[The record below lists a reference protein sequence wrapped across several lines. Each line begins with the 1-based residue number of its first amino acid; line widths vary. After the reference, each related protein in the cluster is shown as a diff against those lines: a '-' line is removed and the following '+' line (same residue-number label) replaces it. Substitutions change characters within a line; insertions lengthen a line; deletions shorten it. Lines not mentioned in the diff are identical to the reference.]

1 MLLAI
6 DIGNTNIQL
15 RLPADLKNP
24 GKSVFVEF
32 AASDVMLAAGNTE
45 GLSARNHLP
54 ATVTD
59 LVSRS
64 GRVFVAL
71 KLGEQQL
78 WAEVTANAIEDLGL
92 AAGSSVTCLIKSTAL
107 RVVD

>member
-1 MLLAI
+1 
-6 DIGNTNIQL
+6 
-15 RLPADLKNP
+15 
-24 GKSVFVEF
+24 
-32 AASDVMLAAGNTE
+32 
-45 GLSARNHLP
+45 
-54 ATVTD
+54 
-59 LVSRS
+59 
-64 GRVFVAL
+64 VFVAL